1 MQLTTQRVNVNV
13 TRTRKG
19 IDARLEQG
27 AHERKRH
34 HARARHA
41 RELHCGRP
49 ALLRWRTM
57 RFCFT
62 ARTVARS
69 PTLCCCQR
77 VPSPCLAVR
86 CSDSRLCWPGEIIS
100 IETES
105 IDKGKSPLCKD
116 KCRVHTKGSTRCKKE
131 KISSVIS
138 ISTMGHII
146 TIDNKKL
153 YVVSII
159 SMVWT
164 NKIPSMYR
172 CYRRTFFCL
181 L

>member
-1 MQLTTQRVNVNV
+1 MTPAWSRALTSESAITRVLV
-13 TRTRKG
+13 TRG
-19 IDARLEQG
+19 SFIADAQRYCAGVRCDSVSPL
-27 AHERKRH
+27 
-34 HARARHA
+34 ARWLDRP
-41 RELHCGRP
+41 HCAAVSG
-49 ALLRWRTM
+49 
-57 RFCFT
+57 
-62 ARTVARS
+62 
-69 PTLCCCQR
+69 

-131 KISSVIS
+131 KSLSVIS
-138 ISTMGHII
+138 ISTMRHII

-153 YVVSII
+153 CVVSII